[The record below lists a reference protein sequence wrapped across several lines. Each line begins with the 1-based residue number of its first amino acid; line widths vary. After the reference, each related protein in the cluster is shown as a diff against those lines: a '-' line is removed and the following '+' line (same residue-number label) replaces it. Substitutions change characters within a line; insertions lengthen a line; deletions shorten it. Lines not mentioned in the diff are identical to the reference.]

1 MARDNVGKL
10 RDDLDTAKSDLDDLR
25 LALAEA
31 AQKETE
37 QTRIIQR
44 QQREMHE
51 LKNQLEAERLRLE
64 GFQLELQTRHYELPF
79 ILANVEALL
88 GGAIWPANVNSLL
101 LMVQNSLKNIIDD
114 VGNNKPT
121 LDPRSWVA
129 LSKKLGL
136 ALNFNTRRTP
146 VLHSAASQD

>member
-10 RDDLDTAKSDLDDLR
+10 RDDLDTAKSDLDELR

-44 QQREMHE
+44 QQREMQE

-79 ILANVEALL
+79 VAANLDALL
-88 GGAIWPANVNSLL
+88 QSAQWPEAVSHILL
-101 LMVQNSLKNIIDD
+101 ATKQS
-114 VGNNKPT
+114 VGSIMEMTKGQKPT
-121 LDPRSWVA
+121 LDPSSWMA
-129 LSKKLGL
+129 LVKRVGL

-146 VLHSAASQD
+146 VLHSASSQD

>member
-1 MARDNVGKL
+1 MARDIVGKL
-10 RDDLDTAKSDLDDLR
+10 RDDLDTAKEELDTLR
-25 LALAEA
+25 LSLAEA

-51 LKNQLEAERLRLE
+51 LKHQLEAERFKLN
-64 GFQLELQTRHYELPF
+64 GFQLELETRYHELPF
-79 ILANVEALL
+79 VLANVEALM
-88 GGAIWPANVNSLL
+88 GAAIWPANVSSMLL
-101 LMVQNSLKNIIDD
+101 LVHKSVGNIIDYTGD
-114 VGNNKPT
+114 NKPT

-136 ALNFNTRRTP
+136 AFSFQSRRTP
-146 VLHSAASQD
+146 AVTGNDG